1 MLSNYTS
8 SRCDGHCDCKVKT
21 TIGLSL
27 LTHIWFVRAVM
38 FYLCSLYLFKNTG
51 LPHYFRWYS
60 CQLTITWQVSLVMW
74 ELLIPWSTLVSPG
87 ISRVHVTGS
96 YVFCVVFCRSLF
108 VLLSFFLCWSL
119 YTLSVHLRLL
129 ITRLVYSNAFFSM
142 MCCTYLSY
150 YRFWTCGISVAFLG
164 FFLSYF

>member
-74 ELLIPWSTLVSPG
+74 EPLIPWSTLVSPG

-108 VLLSFFLCWSL
+108 VLLSFFCVGHCILCLSIYGFWSHVWFIQ
-119 YTLSVHLRLL
+119 TL
-129 ITRLVYSNAFFSM
+129 
-142 MCCTYLSY
+142 
-150 YRFWTCGISVAFLG
+150 
-164 FFLSYF
+164 FFLWCAVHTFPIIEFEHVAIV